1 MSMDTSKNVYNVVY
15 LPQVSDFKKI
25 KEDHKYLKKELTY
38 DYWEEFMEHV
48 QNEICNNR
56 AGIDFPL
63 YMGWM
68 FIGAFP
74 SKDNIFKDKRAYAL
88 ALNGADHFKIQER
101 DGFESRVLHTTTKS
115 KKRALAPTFFG
126 FKPLATF
133 KKRATAAFVND
144 WKKYVVIPNTRYM
157 DGFMRKITGRSVL
170 REKNLKTHDEF
181 ED

>member
-1 MSMDTSKNVYNVVY
+1 MSSKNVYNVVY
-15 LPQVSDFKKI
+15 LPQVSDFNRIKK
-25 KEDHKYLKKELTY
+25 DHKYLKKECTY
-38 DYWEEFMEHV
+38 DLWEEFMEYV
-48 QNEICNNR
+48 QDEICNSR
-56 AGIDFPL
+56 AGVDLAL

-88 ALNGADHFKIQER
+88 AFNGIDHFKIQER

-115 KKRALAPTFFG
+115 KKRAKAPTFFG
-126 FKPLATF
+126 FKPHASF
-133 KKRATAAFVND
+133 KKKATAAFVND

-157 DGFMRKITGRSVL
+157 DGFMRRITGRTIL
-170 REKNLKTHDEF
+170 HEKALKTHNEF